1 MATYAE
7 LQQSELSQHGQRTIH
22 KKGPVEKKT
31 CPNNFFHWRQRSL
44 QEHFPVSY
52 GVVENSSPVSHL
64 NIPQLVGM
72 ADGSVL
78 VKTFDWQKH
87 LTPHFRRLPQIKSY
101 QHFSFDTKR
110 PGVVL
115 AKTHC
120 DAEPI
125 EYQLLRNGADLPPVD
140 SLPVLAPPGLTIDR
154 QAYLYEKI
162 RPFCADEARD
172 ITCPAP
178 KGWRWFGG
186 GVDLLVTGAG
196 NRAEHTWFQ
205 STITTTP
212 EKAWFTSTPLPD
224 DSVTKP
230 RLCPCYQPAACSL
243 QSPATAARYA
253 TWSGGSPVRFPSSN
267 YCYGPAA
274 PSNHLAIMDP
284 AETDNIKRALA
295 NQGALVTKHETTLR
309 QVVDNLQQ
317 LATGITD
324 LGGRM
329 DAITGQLTALAHAP
343 PPPPAPVPPPA
354 VAPMV
359 APREPFIPTPA

>member
-1 MATYAE
+1 M
-7 LQQSELSQHGQRTIH
+7 L
-22 KKGPVEKKT
+22 
-31 CPNNFFHWRQRSL
+31 
-44 QEHFPVSY
+44 
-52 GVVENSSPVSHL
+52 
-64 NIPQLVGM
+64 
-72 ADGSVL
+72 
-78 VKTFDWQKH
+78 
-87 LTPHFRRLPQIKSY
+87 
-101 QHFSFDTKR
+101 
-110 PGVVL
+110 
-115 AKTHC
+115 
-120 DAEPI
+120 
-125 EYQLLRNGADLPPVD
+125 
-140 SLPVLAPPGLTIDR
+140 
-154 QAYLYEKI
+154 
-162 RPFCADEARD
+162 
-172 ITCPAP
+172 
-178 KGWRWFGG
+178 GWRWFGG

-230 RLCPCYQPAACSL
+230 RLCPCYQPPACSL

-253 TWSGGSPVRFPSSN
+253 TWSVPLPLLPLGSTLLNPQQ
-267 YCYGPAA
+267 
-274 PSNHLAIMDP
+274 NHLAIMDP

-295 NQGALVTKHETTLR
+295 DQGALVTKHETTLR
-309 QVVDNLQQ
+309 QVVNNLQQ

-359 APREPFIPTPA
+359 APREPFIPTPARAGGGSGAGLTYLSQEQGTEQSTPGFNLQSPPLQKKPGSPPRPCQMIQLPSHACVLATSLQPAASSPQPPPPATPLGVVRFLFPFAPGGSPVRFPSSNYCYCPAAPSVCNKPVF